1 MPSRLVAVLAGAV
14 AVVAAV
20 VLVVWMTTRTR
31 EPVRSAGEASEVD
44 KTAGCSYYKVAT
56 DALNLF
62 KEPSSGSDFLGQLKK
77 NAIVCVARDQEKG
90 TIVWTYVL
98 YELEGKSRQTTI
110 VGWITKNSLV
120 PATAA
125 ELAALGGSPQG
136 GASPA
141 APPAAQ
147 PTPAPQ
153 VESPPTTQPSA
164 SPPPAP
170 PPAPEPRTAAD
181 DVVRFSEPIA
191 FGPFPVNGNSLEH
204 LIAGIPLFPPFEGLD
219 EKTWKVTCSHCH
231 KWDKQTLCTQAQVYV
246 KDPNVTMR
254 IPHPYGGPEKV
265 AMMKW
270 AKGGCQ

>member
-1 MPSRLVAVLAGAV
+1 
-14 AVVAAV
+14 
-20 VLVVWMTTRTR
+20 MTTGSRA
-31 EPVRSAGEASEVD
+31 PIRSAGEASEVD
-44 KTAGCSYYKVAT
+44 KTAGCGYYRVAA

-62 KEPSSGSDFLGQLKK
+62 KEASSGSEFVGQLKK

-90 TIVWTYVL
+90 SAVWTYVL
-98 YELEGKSRQTTI
+98 YELERQGRQTSM
-110 VGWITKNSLV
+110 VGWTMKSSLV

-125 ELAALGGSPQG
+125 ELAALGGSTQG

-141 APPAAQ
+141 PPPAAPPSPSPQ
-147 PTPAPQ
+147 AAPPQ
-153 VESPPTTQPSA
+153 A
-164 SPPPAP
+164 AP

-191 FGPFPVNGNSLEH
+191 FGPFPVNGNSLEQ
-204 LIAGIPLFPPFEGLD
+204 LIAGIPMFPPIEGLD
-219 EKTWKVTCSHCH
+219 EKTWQVACSHCH

-265 AMMKW
+265 AMLKW
-270 AKGGCQ
+270 AQGGCQ